1 VSACYANWLFTF
13 AVIPAKIRPA
23 MNNEEII
30 SAKLE
35 AISKGL
41 ETVQTKVENQKPKD
55 NWRTIVT
62 QVIGIPAALLLLWV
76 QFHQATNTPMET
88 KKLTAETRKLEL
100 EADALQAG
108 QDLKTVL
115 NQAVGS
121 GKDVATYR
129 QQLSEASGKLN
140 SVLEQLQQVR
150 QNERLNSTEGLI
162 ARYLVIYVF
171 FFVISL
177 FFRTINTVWYPFINI
192 AQATLF
198 SNKDGHPP
206 GRKKET
212 LRKFVRTFSPIL
224 YPLPSIAEIAVD
236 LLIVVAVLVPLFD
249 LTASSLGHNTKFVTV
264 YHELRGAHIGNA
276 INLIRQIV
284 AGG

>member
-1 VSACYANWLFTF
+1 
-13 AVIPAKIRPA
+13 
-23 MNNEEII
+23 MNDEII

-41 ETVQTKVENQKPKD
+41 ETVQAKVENQKPKD

-76 QFHQATNTPMET
+76 QFHQATNTPIET

-108 QDLKTVL
+108 QDLKAIL
-115 NQAVGS
+115 GQAVGS
-121 GKDVATYR
+121 GKDVAAYR
-129 QQLSEASGKLN
+129 QQLTDASVKLN
-140 SVLEQLQQVR
+140 TALDQLQQVR

-162 ARYLVIYVF
+162 ARYLIIYVF
-171 FFVISL
+171 FFVVSL

-192 AQATLF
+192 VQSALF
-198 SNKDGHPP
+198 SSRDERSTSR
-206 GRKKET
+206 RKEAF
-212 LRKFVRTFSPIL
+212 RKLFQTFSPIL

-236 LLIVVAVLVPLFD
+236 LLIVIAVLVPLFD
-249 LTASSLGHNTKFVTV
+249 LTANSLGNNTKFVTV

-276 INLIRQIV
+276 INLIKQIV
-284 AGG
+284 AGS

>member
-1 VSACYANWLFTF
+1 
-13 AVIPAKIRPA
+13 
-23 MNNEEII
+23 MNDETI

-41 ETVQTKVENQKPKD
+41 ETVQTKVENQKPRD

-62 QVIGIPAALLLLWV
+62 QVIGIPAALFLLWT

-88 KKLTAETRKLEL
+88 KKLSAETRKLEL

-108 QDLKTVL
+108 QDLKTIL

-121 GKDVATYR
+121 GRDIAAYR
-129 QQLSEASGKLN
+129 RQLTDASSKLN
-140 SVLEQLQQVR
+140 STLEQLQQAR

-162 ARYLVIYVF
+162 ARYLIIYVF

-192 AQATLF
+192 MQSALF
-198 SNKDGHPP
+198 SSRNGRTIS
-206 GRKKET
+206 RKKEA
-212 LRKFVRTFSPIL
+212 LRKFVRIFSPIL

-276 INLIRQIV
+276 ISLIRQIV
-284 AGG
+284 TGG

>member
-1 VSACYANWLFTF
+1 
-13 AVIPAKIRPA
+13 
-23 MNNEEII
+23 MNEEVI

-62 QVIGIPAALLLLWV
+62 QVIGIPAALLLLWA
-76 QFHQATNTPMET
+76 QFHQATNTPLET

-100 EADALQAG
+100 EADAMQAG
-108 QDLKTVL
+108 QDLKTIL

-121 GKDVATYR
+121 GKDVAAYR
-129 QQLSEASGKLN
+129 QQLTDASVKLN
-140 SVLEQLQQVR
+140 SALEQLQQVR

-162 ARYLVIYVF
+162 ARYLIIYVF

-177 FFRTINTVWYPFINI
+177 FFRTINTVWYPFLNI
-192 AQATLF
+192 MQSALF
-198 SNKDGHPP
+198 SFSSERSTT
-206 GRKKET
+206 RKKEA
-212 LRKFVRTFSPIL
+212 LKKFVRTFSPIL

-249 LTASSLGHNTKFVTV
+249 LTASSLGNNTKFITV
-264 YHELRGAHIGNA
+264 FHELRGAHIGNA

-284 AGG
+284 SGI